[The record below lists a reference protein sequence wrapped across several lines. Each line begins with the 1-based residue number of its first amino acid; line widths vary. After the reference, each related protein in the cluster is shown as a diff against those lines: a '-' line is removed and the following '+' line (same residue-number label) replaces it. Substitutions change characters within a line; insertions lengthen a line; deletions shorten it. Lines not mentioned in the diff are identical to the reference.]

1 MELLAGDI
9 GGTKTLLLHGR
20 WQQGQLQVLAQARFA
35 SAAYA
40 DLADMVGEFLGGTPA
55 PARACFAVA
64 GPVQPAAGGGLQARI
79 TNLPWQ
85 LDSRQLAKATGIG
98 GVSLINDLVGVG
110 HGVAMLTPA
119 DVLTVQAGV
128 AQPQRLRAVLG
139 IGTGLGMALLSPGGQ
154 VFPTEA
160 GHVAFAPLDDRQVQL
175 RAFVRRRLGVERVS
189 VERLVAGPGLAL
201 VHEFLGGGVVD
212 PGDIADQAAAGEVP
226 AGESMALF
234 MALCGAIVGDLAL
247 ACLPFGGLYLA
258 GGVAQKNHAGVAGPD
273 FMQAFAA
280 KGRMAGV
287 LQRLPLHIITEPRVG
302 LLGAARYAALGG
314 DNRD

>member
-9 GGTKTLLLHGR
+9 GGTKTLLLRGR
-20 WQQGQLQVLAQARFA
+20 WQRGRLQVLARQRFA

-40 DLADMVGEFLGGTPA
+40 DLADMVREFLRGVPL

-64 GPVQPAAGGGLQARI
+64 GPVQPVADGGAQARI
-79 TNLPWQ
+79 TNLPWE
-85 LDSRQLAKATGIG
+85 LDSRRLAQGTGIG
-98 GVSLINDLVGVG
+98 EVFLINDLAGVA
-110 HGVAMLTPA
+110 HGVAMLQAA
-119 DVLTVQAGV
+119 DVVTVQAG
-128 AQPQRLRAVLG
+128 AEQPGRLRAVLG
-139 IGTGLGMALLSPGGQ
+139 IGTGLGMALLSPGGE

-160 GHVAFAPLDDRQVQL
+160 GHLAFAPLDDRQGQL
-175 RAFVRRRLGVERVS
+175 RAFVRHKLGLERVS

-212 PGDIADQAAAGEVP
+212 PGDIAALADAGDGP

-234 MALCGAIVGDLAL
+234 MTLCGAIVGDLAL

-258 GGVAQKNHAGVAGPD
+258 GGVMQKNRARVAGPD
-273 FMQAFAA
+273 FRRAFAA

-287 LQRLPLHIITEPRVG
+287 LRQLPLHVITEPQVG
-302 LLGAARYAALGG
+302 LLGAARYAALAEDRAG
-314 DNRD
+314 